1 MNQYRLITI
10 LLIIFL
16 VGDLTFSFIQY
27 YNTPLFG
34 DLTVSILPE
43 EHVQKIFDDPFGF
56 EIVKTVEKQF
66 NPNRYF
72 SHLFLNKYFRNV
84 PFIMQK
90 FTSPINSIYFS
101 SALAKI
107 LIQILLIYILASF
120 ITGKKLFSK
129 KFLIAAIFVLPLFQA
144 YGFWSR
150 MGIID
155 KSIAYT
161 FFYALPIILLA
172 IFFMPVF
179 NQIRNNTKIKAPYYF
194 LLIPLIIVLPFT
206 GPLNPPVIILVSV
219 FVYINY
225 WIRSENKNILHVIK
239 NIPVSIHIL
248 LIPISILSLYSLFLG
263 LFDSSFAAESIP
275 VIQRYMQLPKGIWSQ
290 LFHSPGFP
298 LMLLIIG
305 INMSIIK
312 RKNYPGKEKF
322 TRTLNW
328 IGIFAII
335 YILLLPIGGYRPYR
349 PLIIRYDTF
358 IPVNIA
364 LFYFFGETTYTI
376 IHKIKEKQRKLY
388 LTGIIVYLLLLT
400 VADFKGIGKNK
411 CEKEALE
418 KMVESEEKIVPL
430 PNNCYVLSWNNEQDY
445 LHSENKAELIHF
457 WGITSEKKLFYN
469 EP

>member
-1 MNQYRLITI
+1 
-10 LLIIFL
+10 
-16 VGDLTFSFIQY
+16 
-27 YNTPLFG
+27 
-34 DLTVSILPE
+34 
-43 EHVQKIFDDPFGF
+43 
-56 EIVKTVEKQF
+56 
-66 NPNRYF
+66 
-72 SHLFLNKYFRNV
+72 
-84 PFIMQK
+84 MQK

-129 KFLIAAIFVLPLFQA
+129 KFLIAAIIVLPLFQA

-172 IFFMPVF
+172 LFFMPVF

-194 LLIPLIIVLPFT
+194 LLIPFVIVLPFT